1 MSKDTGVKSLAF
13 VVGIFPLPLLLGAGH
28 YNPLTTTPEPLKVLI
43 APIYP
48 QNWPLTTYVTLFE
61 ARGRAMGFY
70 LHEFTETGH
79 YVLGEGERHF
89 IGSNS
94 SKTIS
99 FFHDFSG
106 RRLGNGWA
114 RYTYRS
120 QDRKLEGFVTVAK
133 YKQPTPEDGHER
145 EVSARIKA
153 VEPARSFRLLAYRDS
168 IEETAISIVNPT
180 EEEQTV
186 TVRLYGGWTIPI
198 SNARPDPRFV
208 EKSWTLGPMTRLSR
222 FLSELLPIEGYDDS
236 TGRTD
241 DRPGRTHGIVHV
253 QGETQIAVGAL
264 GFDHETGEFW
274 GLPVFAEPP
283 EHP

>member
-1 MSKDTGVKSLAF
+1 MSKDTAVKSISAF
-13 VVGIFPLPLLLGAGH
+13 VLGLFLLPLLLGAGH
-28 YNPLTTTPEPLKVLI
+28 YNPLTTTDSPLKILI

-48 QNWPLTTYVTLFE
+48 QTWPLTTYVTLFE

-70 LHEFTETGH
+70 LHEFTDTGH
-79 YVLGEGERHF
+79 YVLGEGNRHS

-94 SKTIS
+94 SKSIS
-99 FFHDFSG
+99 FFHDFDG
-106 RRLGNGWA
+106 RTVGNGWA
-114 RYTYRS
+114 RYTYPS
-120 QDRKLEGFVTVAK
+120 QDRELRGFVSIVK
-133 YKQPTPEDGHER
+133 YQDG
-145 EVSARIKA
+145 EVEFSARASA
-153 VEPARSFRLLAYRDS
+153 VEPAKGFRLLAYRGGN
-168 IEETAISIVNPT
+168 EETAISIVNPT
-180 EEEQTV
+180 EEEQAV
-186 TVRLYGGWTIPI
+186 TIRLYGGWTIPI

-208 EKSWTLGPMTRLSR
+208 EKTWTLGPMTRLSR
-222 FLSELLPIEGYDDS
+222 FLSELLPIEGYDNS

-274 GLPVFAEPP
+274 AVPVFVQPP